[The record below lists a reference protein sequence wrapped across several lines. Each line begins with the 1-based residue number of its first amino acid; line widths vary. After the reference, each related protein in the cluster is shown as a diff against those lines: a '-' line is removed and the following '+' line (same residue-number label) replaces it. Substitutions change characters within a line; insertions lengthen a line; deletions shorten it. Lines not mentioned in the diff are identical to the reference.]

1 MSLALAGVRA
11 ALTPKW
17 VSDNLWKRAGQ
28 VPAFHLDFT
37 TGQVIERI
45 SGRLG
50 TFTRPSSVK
59 RAWNGSQFV
68 EFAADVP
75 ALQRDPV
82 TGLWGYLHEPAA
94 TNQHLDNAVLNLSNC
109 TGASGGAGV
118 VPGQAKT
125 IVTGNEGIL
134 SKRVNSVGSAGA
146 VTGTYCYW
154 AIIESSSTEPN
165 VFMVLTDNAGN
176 TFRQRFLTASGQVN
190 GASVTSGTVTGGA
203 AVMRQ
208 LTSSIF
214 LVGISATFTSP
225 PQVLGQMWLDAFGA
239 SSTTKTVVVHHCQLE
254 TGPVATSPI
263 VTTGS
268 AVTRN
273 ADVWAWTGAQFSDW
287 YNQAGGVFVWRGIP
301 LAQPSFP
308 GFAAWSDG
316 TNANRIQLGG
326 QDALFRY
333 SVITASLVQA
343 AITSVGSFVL
353 GQRSRMAARCLQND
367 AAVSAN
373 GSGLGTD
380 TSVTLPTLN
389 TLRIGSDSA
398 GGSVTSQLIQ
408 DVLYFPPGPAADRIQ
423 QLSAL

>member
-17 VSDNLWKRAGQ
+17 VSDDLWKRAGQ

-37 TGQVIERI
+37 TGQAIERI

-59 RAWNGSQFV
+59 RAWDGSQFA

-94 TNQHLDNAVLNLSNC
+94 TNLYLNSATPATQSIAVSAVQYTLSFYGTGTLTLSGASTAGPLVG
-109 TGASGGAGV
+109 TGAE
-118 VPGQAKT
+118 P
-125 IVTGNEGIL
+125 N
-134 SKRVNSVGSAGA
+134 RVSLTFTPSAGTLTLTL
-146 VTGTYCYW
+146 TG
-154 AIIESSSTEPN
+154 
-165 VFMVLTDNAGN
+165 
-176 TFRQRFLTASGQVN
+176 
-190 GASVTSGTVTGGA
+190 
-203 AVMRQ
+203 
-208 LTSSIF
+208 SI
-214 LVGISATFTSP
+214 SRP
-225 PQVLGQMWLDAFGA
+225 
-239 SSTTKTVVVHHCQLE
+239 QLE

-273 ADVWAWTGAQFSDW
+273 ADTWTWTGSQFSDW